1 MKIKPA
7 IYMMLMT
14 LWWAVPA
21 FLIQLQHYQ
30 FNKYPSSYIIYYVIF
45 GVTLVFGALLI
56 IDKKAQKWEELSIRQ
71 KFFWL
76 CSRYGINI
84 GLMLLLVGVLSHFHL
99 IDYFES
105 DPEGSI
111 GMLFVP
117 SALAYF
123 LPGLLVCFLIDWGK
137 WIRERLTRR

>member
-1 MKIKPA
+1 MKFRPA
-7 IYMMLMT
+7 ICVMLMT

-21 FLIQLQHYQ
+21 FFIQLQNYQ
-30 FNKYPSSYIIYYVIF
+30 FNKYLSSYIIYYVIF
-45 GVTLVFGALLI
+45 GITLVYGVLLTK
-56 IDKKAQKWEELSIRQ
+56 DKKAQKWKELSIRQ

-76 CSRYGINI
+76 CSRYAINI
-84 GLMLLLVGVLSHFHL
+84 ALMLLCVGVLSHFHL
-99 IDYFES
+99 LDYFGS

-123 LPGLLVCFLIDWGK
+123 LPGLLVCFLMDWGK
-137 WIRERLTRR
+137 WIRERLTRH